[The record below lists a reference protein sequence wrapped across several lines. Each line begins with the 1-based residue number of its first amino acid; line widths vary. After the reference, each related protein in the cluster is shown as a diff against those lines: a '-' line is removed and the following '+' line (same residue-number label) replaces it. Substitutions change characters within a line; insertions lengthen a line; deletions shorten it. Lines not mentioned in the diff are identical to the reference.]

1 MFFDWDDKYEQR
13 KGMIQYKAHKVMQPI
28 DIIKIKFKD
37 FKKFY
42 TINEVDENIR
52 K

>member
-28 DIIKIKFKD
+28 DIIKIKFND

-42 TINEVDENIR
+42 TINEVYENIR